1 MSLVEINH
9 DFRLP
14 IRNEDELRRF
24 VNVVFAV
31 TIPDQVVVP
40 GHSTPWRAFRDAYFA
55 ASSLEVWIASRGFG
69 GKSFL
74 LALLGLTE
82 ALTLGANVKILGGS
96 GAQSRNVQSYISTE
110 LYQKPLAPRDMWVGE
125 PLNEISRFCWGN
137 SIQSLMAS
145 STSVRGPHPQRL
157 RLDECDEMS
166 LAIFDA
172 ALGQTLAR
180 VEQRRIM
187 IAAQTVASSTHHY
200 PDGTMTEILK
210 RASAAGW
217 PVHRWSYHETSVE
230 GGWLLPEQVEEK
242 RGEVTAQM
250 FETEYELQ
258 TPNAEGRAIMAEWV
272 EATFDPGLGEY
283 EGRSGEYIEIEPPER
298 GASYVTGADWAKQQ
312 DFTVI
317 VTWRKDVQPY
327 RLVAFERRNREPW
340 PAMVARFDR
349 RVARYPGA
357 AAHDKTGVGDVVDDY
372 KSSDSTGIVMVGNA
386 RKDLLTNYVAAIED
400 GAFVAPRIEYMYN
413 EHLYADVN
421 DLYGSGHLPDSVAAA
436 ALAYTGVTQRTGGGT
451 VKTLAQRRE
460 ELRTSVILRY
470 TGNKSFSVELGDS
483 IERIRPGW
491 RKRVGRDLGEAI
503 VARFPEHF
511 ISSDR

>member
-1 MSLVEINH
+1 
-9 DFRLP
+9 
-14 IRNEDELRRF
+14 
-24 VNVVFAV
+24 
-31 TIPDQVVVP
+31 
-40 GHSTPWRAFRDAYFA
+40 
-55 ASSLEVWIASRGFG
+55 
-69 GKSFL
+69 
-74 LALLGLTE
+74 
-82 ALTLGANVKILGGS
+82 
-96 GAQSRNVQSYISTE
+96 
-110 LYQKPLAPRDMWVGE
+110 
-125 PLNEISRFCWGN
+125 
-137 SIQSLMAS
+137 
-145 STSVRGPHPQRL
+145 
-157 RLDECDEMS
+157 
-166 LAIFDA
+166 
-172 ALGQTLAR
+172 
-180 VEQRRIM
+180 
-187 IAAQTVASSTHHY
+187 VA
-200 PDGTMTEILK
+200 
-210 RASAAGW
+210 
-217 PVHRWSYHETSVE
+217 
-230 GGWLLPEQVEEK
+230 
-242 RGEVTAQM
+242 
-250 FETEYELQ
+250 
-258 TPNAEGRAIMAEWV
+258 
-272 EATFDPGLGEY
+272 
-283 EGRSGEYIEIEPPER
+283 
-298 GASYVTGADWAKQQ
+298 
-312 DFTVI
+312 
-317 VTWRKDVQPY
+317 WRKDVQPY